1 MADRRIKGETLI
13 ETIAAI
19 LVASISSM
27 MLLTAAIAATKVN
40 RSTSSSDEAFLQQQ
54 LVAEQQSD
62 DDSKT
67 STSVT
72 LKSEL
77 NGQVYGTYNIA
88 RYGKD
93 GELQSYVLVPTETD
107 EGGGSAP

>member
-54 LVAEQQSD
+54 LVAEQQNGTD
-62 DDSKT
+62 KT
-67 STSVT
+67 DTHVK
-72 LKSEL
+72 LKSET